1 MTNVALWSGGIYGD
15 LISKNENWLMVKE
28 STKKAMEEGYG
39 ERKRKTIIPKEGLK
53 WKVSEN
59 RKGLKMYQF

>member
-28 STKKAMEEGYG
+28 STKKAMEEGKEK
-39 ERKRKTIIPKEGLK
+39 ERGRQLSLKRD
-53 WKVSEN
+53 
-59 RKGLKMYQF
+59 